1 MNLGTKKRNTPKKYD
16 VSKIGQKDRREIDY
30 KYWTH
35 VWDYVLSVFSSCFVK
50 KKPFSYSFFAAIKAF
65 SRKRFLVKTAKK
77 AEHRP
82 LSSKS
87 GAGLG
92 LDCFVLY
99 VRCCVLFAANL
110 MMEGKS
116 LARVEG
122 EGGAID

>member
-1 MNLGTKKRNTPKKYD
+1 MQ
-16 VSKIGQKDRREIDY
+16 QKWSRIL
-30 KYWTH
+30 
-35 VWDYVLSVFSSCFVK
+35 V
-50 KKPFSYSFFAAIKAF
+50 FFAAIKAF

-77 AEHRP
+77 AEDRP

-87 GAGLG
+87 GARLG
-92 LDCFVLY
+92 SDCFVLD

-122 EGGAID
+122 EGGAIDWGPFSIYVQKGEIPYL